1 MRLQRYITED
11 NVKNLD
17 YLDFDKVIDFI
28 QKRCKPFLQE
38 IRGCRSRTLIRGK
51 RDLNVDK
58 FAKVKRREN
67 RLPMNM
73 SPDYMRFL
81 DDVFQDVFGWRP
93 RSTGVFSE
101 FSKAI
106 KSGYGT
112 PYLLFP
118 IGNFR
123 YLYSNDIAD
132 FYLDDAMKSPVMYH
146 PRKNEITFND
156 KIVRAMYSDL
166 ELEEL
171 SKKEVM
177 KRWVKKAFK
186 NKNIC
191 RAKNDHEIMFD
202 CDYYYLVHSDY
213 YQEIQ
218 QRLW

>member
-1 MRLQRYITED
+1 MRLQKYITED
-11 NVKNLD
+11 NVKNMD

-38 IRGCRSRTLIRGK
+38 IRACHSRLLIRGK
-51 RDLNVDK
+51 SDFNVDK
-58 FAKVKRREN
+58 FARVKRRTN
-67 RLPMNM
+67 RKPMNM
-73 SPDYMRFL
+73 HPDFMAFL

-93 RSTGVFSE
+93 RSTGVFAE
-101 FSKAI
+101 FSKTI
-106 KSGYGT
+106 RSGYGT

-123 YLYSNDIAD
+123 YLYSNDI
-132 FYLDDAMKSPVMYH
+132 DDLYMDDTLKSPVIFH
-146 PRKNEITFND
+146 PWKNEITFND
-156 KIVRAMYSDL
+156 RIVGAMYSDL

-171 SKKEVM
+171 GKKEVM

-191 RAKNDHEIMFD
+191 KAKNDHEIMFD

-218 QRLW
+218 LRLW